1 MLLLCEIKASVHI
14 RLGLRF
20 FLGEC
25 LHSVEEALSPLR
37 QQQTRRRRKEESG
50 GSGPLRFPNV
60 EGRRK
65 SWAEQDIPPLLPPT
79 SFQVLFSTC
88 PERCYTASLT
98 PLLGGGE
105 GRGGE
110 KQEESGNL
118 DALWVP
124 QKDRTEGTRFEARRG
139 RGIPATSPLLEAI
152 RGNQSV

>member
-60 EGRRK
+60 EGRKK

-98 PLLGGGE
+98 PLLGG
-105 GRGGE
+105 RGGE
-110 KQEESGNL
+110 GKRPEESGNL
-118 DALWVP
+118 DALWGP
-124 QKDRTEGTRFEARRG
+124 QKKIEQRERDSKRGEGG
-139 RGIPATSPLLEAI
+139 GIPAASPLLEAI

>member
-20 FLGEC
+20 FLVEC

-60 EGRRK
+60 EGRKK

-79 SFQVLFSTC
+79 SFRVPFFTC

-105 GRGGE
+105 GRSRRRVGILMHCGGHKKIE
-110 KQEESGNL
+110 QRERDSKRG
-118 DALWVP
+118 
-124 QKDRTEGTRFEARRG
+124 EGG
-139 RGIPATSPLLEAI
+139 GIPAASPLWEAI
-152 RGNQSV
+152 RANQSV